1 MPVSWSG
8 DPNQSWGV
16 VALEVV
22 AVGADLEGVPTVRS
36 FLHYIWR
43 VLQIP
48 RRRPEEG
55 RSRVLSRRKTSF
67 NYLIVSLFSL
77 LSFCVGFDFV

>member
-36 FLHYIWR
+36 FLHCILR

-55 RSRVLSRRKTSF
+55 R
-67 NYLIVSLFSL
+67 
-77 LSFCVGFDFV
+77 

>member
-16 VALEVV
+16 VVVLEVV

-55 RSRVLSRRKTSF
+55 R
-67 NYLIVSLFSL
+67 
-77 LSFCVGFDFV
+77 